1 MRILGRLI
9 EFVLILALL
18 LGLLFVGK
26 RYGNRILALIAPED
40 AAFISCNKELNTV
53 IGFAPGSSARLHSA
67 KYDANGNL
75 VNYRINYVNREEYY
89 LKGTPG
95 DGYVYKLML
104 WGHESQGMQPLCE
117 VVTAEK

>member
-1 MRILGRLI
+1 MQLLYSLLHSQAANRNIYIIHLHGRHILNLFFNLRL
-9 EFVLILALL
+9 EL
-18 LGLLFVGK
+18 LGNG
-26 RYGNRILALIAPED
+26 
-40 AAFISCNKELNTV
+40 KELNTV

-75 VNYRINYVNREEYY
+75 VNYLIKYVNREDYY

-104 WGHESQGMQPLCE
+104 WGHESQGMQPLCD
-117 VVTAEK
+117 VVTVE